1 MSQPT
6 RKCYATR
13 RAAAVA
19 PDLACSGR
27 GPDNT
32 ARPGLEAEQCGLQIT
47 NILRCYT
54 VMQFTCMLIPQFVF
68 SRDIDKWIRS

>member
-19 PDLACSGR
+19 PDLACSESKVVAKEFLKFSLLTHT
-27 GPDNT
+27 PVLVLMISKSEPT
-32 ARPGLEAEQCGLQIT
+32 WK
-47 NILRCYT
+47 
-54 VMQFTCMLIPQFVF
+54 IPSQGF
-68 SRDIDKWIRS
+68 